1 MIETIFKETELGP
14 IPEDWEFGKFA
25 DFLNTFSAGA
35 TPFRGISSYFVGNI
49 PWITSGELNFNRITD
64 TIEHISLEGQKKT
77 HLTIYPKGTFL
88 IAITGLE
95 AAGTRGRCAFVETP
109 ATTNQSCLAI
119 TSSDK
124 MHVNY
129 LFWFYRLW
137 SDYLAFN
144 FSQGPKQQSFT
155 ADIAKK
161 LPIYRPPLTEQLRIA
176 EALSDIDTLIAEM
189 EALIEK
195 KRAIMT
201 ATMQNLLTAR
211 RRLTGYSEPWKEY
224 QFSSFGSTFNGLS
237 GKSANDFGHGDAYY
251 VTFVNVI
258 YNTVIDKSILQRVD
272 VRKNEKQ
279 NSVIKGDLLLNT
291 SSETP
296 EEVGMCSFVSE
307 LIPDLYLNS
316 FCFGFRI
323 FNDEIDPLFLSFLIR
338 SAIGRKLMIELAQ
351 GSTRY
356 NLPKKKFL
364 NSSIL
369 LPNKLSE
376 QRAIATILSDMDAEL
391 AELETKRDKY
401 IAIRQG
407 MMQQLLT
414 GKIRLI

>member
-1 MIETIFKETELGP
+1 
-14 IPEDWEFGKFA
+14 
-25 DFLNTFSAGA
+25 
-35 TPFRGISSYFVGNI
+35 
-49 PWITSGELNFNRITD
+49 
-64 TIEHISLEGQKKT
+64 
-77 HLTIYPKGTFL
+77 
-88 IAITGLE
+88 
-95 AAGTRGRCAFVETP
+95 
-109 ATTNQSCLAI
+109 
-119 TSSDK
+119 
-124 MHVNY
+124 
-129 LFWFYRLW
+129 
-137 SDYLAFN
+137 
-144 FSQGPKQQSFT
+144 
-155 ADIAKK
+155 
-161 LPIYRPPLTEQLRIA
+161 
-176 EALSDIDTLIAEM
+176 
-189 EALIEK
+189 
-195 KRAIMT
+195 
-201 ATMQNLLTAR
+201 MQNLLTAR